1 MKRVGIQSF
10 SSPHFPAFELYTE
23 RYFPYS
29 VRLQGKYWPE
39 NLRSRTFF
47 TQWMLWFQIFF
58 HFICFNK
65 TSKVD
70 PLVIIQNDNDDKK
83 LYFIRQEAWE
93 RMRKVRQFPTASID
107 SLWYC
112 EKKVHSNAFLLHDP
126 GKLKVFPEYGIHW
139 NRVYYSSKDTYQ
151 LTLI

>member
-65 TSKVD
+65 TSKVN

-112 EKKVHSNAFLLHDP
+112 EKRSIVMLFYSTTQ
-126 GKLKVFPEYGIHW
+126 V
-139 NRVYYSSKDTYQ
+139 SSKYFWVRDPLKQ
-151 LTLI
+151 SILF